1 MSLRLN
7 VQIRNQEVLQD
18 ALRKLSGAQAKSAYA
33 LALNDAGGKLQRA
46 FRAEYRAAF
55 NAPTPYI
62 FNSPW
67 VTRATPEK
75 LSVAVGPRNMK
86 KSGVDPQKILQA
98 QEFGG
103 TRRDKRF
110 EVALKRMGVL
120 PNGMQVALPA
130 DRYGGPYPGSDDGK
144 GNFNGNFVKKLLA
157 YLRVSSASIMAMP
170 KKADRSRALK
180 KYEFRSSLKTRR
192 EVKLM
197 DGKEWF
203 VSDGKGRLGAGIWV
217 RGDKFFRCAVAFIS
231 QAHYSTPR
239 LSAEKVHREADLQ
252 EYLDRRVRRRV
263 RDAVEALG

>member
-120 PNGMQVALPA
+120 PNGMQVAIQACPA
-130 DRYGGPYPGSDDGK
+130 SPC
-144 GNFNGNFVKKLLA
+144 
-157 YLRVSSASIMAMP
+157 
-170 KKADRSRALK
+170 
-180 KYEFRSSLKTRR
+180 
-192 EVKLM
+192 
-197 DGKEWF
+197 
-203 VSDGKGRLGAGIWV
+203 GAGSAAIAAECNK
-217 RGDKFFRCAVAFIS
+217 RPLSCAPALIS
-231 QAHYSTPR
+231 TTW
-239 LSAEKVHREADLQ
+239 
-252 EYLDRRVRRRV
+252 
-263 RDAVEALG
+263 